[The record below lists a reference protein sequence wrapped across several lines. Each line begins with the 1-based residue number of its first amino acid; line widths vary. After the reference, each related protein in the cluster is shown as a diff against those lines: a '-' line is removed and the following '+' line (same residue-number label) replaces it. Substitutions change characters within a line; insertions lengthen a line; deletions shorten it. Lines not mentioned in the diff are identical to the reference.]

1 MDSRNLIEKGYTDT
15 LDSIIVALCRDYLR
29 RNEVLKT
36 GDCSV
41 RTAMEYKYINA
52 IIYDAACEVVG
63 VRDAVTYISE
73 IGDRIGYASSQ
84 IDYVSE
90 STYKQQKKEVKL
102 NIARRLHLVD

>member
-1 MDSRNLIEKGYTDT
+1 MDSRYLIEKGYTDT
-15 LDSIIVALCRDYLR
+15 LDSIIVALCKDFER
-29 RNEVLKT
+29 RSEAVKA
-36 GDCSV
+36 GKCSV

-52 IIYDAACEVVG
+52 VIYDAASEIVG
-63 VRDAVTYISE
+63 VRDAITYIGE
-73 IGDRIGYASSQ
+73 IGERIGYAASG